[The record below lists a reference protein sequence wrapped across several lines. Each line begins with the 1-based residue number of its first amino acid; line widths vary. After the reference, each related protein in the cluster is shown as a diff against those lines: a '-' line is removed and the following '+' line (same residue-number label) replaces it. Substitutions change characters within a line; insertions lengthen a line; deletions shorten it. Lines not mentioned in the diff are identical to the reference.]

1 MGRCI
6 ALCDHVI
13 LVPYRNVCYPPCWCT
28 NARAVD
34 LRYSSSIVASGG
46 FSHGSKGSMEP
57 PFFADNLTDQ
67 PGPWH
72 CVISKK

>member
-1 MGRCI
+1 MKTNQKFTLANGESSNRYKEGEYFFYNRCLNI
-6 ALCDHVI
+6 D
-13 LVPYRNVCYPPCWCT
+13 
-28 NARAVD
+28 
-34 LRYSSSIVASGG
+34 SGG